1 MLNTNQKAKPKQ
13 NKKPKQ
19 NEGKIANK
27 KLKKTRIG
35 GGETT
40 PQQLKIELETMLTRL
55 EEGFGDILKNT
66 NNKELL
72 IDAIQ
77 KYKNTEYQKQYKDA
91 IIDAVRDGLVLLLK
105 KNTSSTEQ
113 EETSQEKIELLLGE
127 NTTEPDASPGVK
139 SQEETSQE
147 EIKLL
152 LGENTTEP
160 DASTGYEKF
169 KSFVEAFTKNINLT
183 PPSNYQE
190 TQESTTFKEHIYKI
204 YTDGIV
210 LLTISQTP
218 SPVANV
224 YKADKNVSEYKTL
237 DNIVEFLTKSENCL
251 IIVNLTETNDNYVY
265 DCMLQILSKLVKILL
280 ESDNLEIYINRYLN
294 NEDASPV
301 SSEKQENKTAKV
313 SAKDTDKVLNE
324 LILVIYENLK
334 KDEIIDTYTT
344 EKHRVLLRSLIFI
357 IYGAAKNINE
367 ATFKI
372 VKEAYMI
379 QFGKNKELADIL
391 SKFEYAK
398 IVDTNMVGQAS
409 YFPLNCMSDSMIES
423 FQYILNAMSSS
434 ASSNSISEDDK
445 NILIKLSDGLL
456 SSDCKRT
463 INNIIK
469 TKSYLLSEPLIM
481 SEDIKRNYKI
491 KGKLNNRNYKLEMD
505 LLKNYLI
512 KFRDKIAAIIRTVDD
527 KNTKK
532 ELIKIYT
539 DLKAKITQN
548 YIALKGSFVD
558 NIEAYSK
565 EAYSKIETANT

>member
-72 IDAIQ
+72 IEAIQ
-77 KYKNTEYQKQYKDA
+77 NYKNAGYEQQYQEDIMRAVKDA
-91 IIDAVRDGLVLLLK
+91 LGLLLK

-113 EETSQEKIELLLGE
+113 ETSLEEIDLLLSDE
-127 NTTEPDASPGVK
+127 NA
-139 SQEETSQE
+139 
-147 EIKLL
+147 
-152 LGENTTEP
+152 TEP

-190 TQESTTFKEHIYKI
+190 TQESKTFKEHIYKI

-379 QFGKNKELADIL
+379 QFGKNKALADIL

-409 YFPLNCMSDSMIES
+409 YFPLNCWSDSMKVS
-423 FQYILNAMSSS
+423 FQHILNAMSSS
-434 ASSNSISEDDK
+434 SNSISEENK
-445 NILIKLSDGLL
+445 KILIKSSIGTLN
-456 SSDCKRT
+456 SDCERT
-463 INNIIK
+463 INNIIV

-481 SEDIKRNYKI
+481 SEDIKRNYISKI

>member
-66 NNKELL
+66 NNNQLL

-77 KYKNTEYQKQYKDA
+77 KYNNTEYQKQSKDA
-91 IIDAVRDGLVLLLK
+91 IIEAVRDGLVLLLK
-105 KNTSSTEQ
+105 KYTSSTEQ
-113 EETSQEKIELLLGE
+113 DEEASHEEIVPDKNTLSKDEKETSDEEIVLLLGE
-127 NTTEPDASPGVK
+127 NTTK
-139 SQEETSQE
+139 
-147 EIKLL
+147 
-152 LGENTTEP
+152 P

-169 KSFVEAFTKNINLT
+169 KSLVEVFTENIKLP
-183 PPSNYQE
+183 PPSNYKE
-190 TQESTTFKEHIYKI
+190 TQESKTFKEHIYRI

-210 LLTISQTP
+210 LLTISKTRP
-218 SPVANV
+218 PVANV
-224 YKADKNVSEYKTL
+224 YKTNKNMIEYKTL
-237 DNIVEFLTKSENCL
+237 DTVADFLTKSENCL

-301 SSEKQENKTAKV
+301 SSEKQEIKKET
-313 SAKDTDKVLNE
+313 VLNE
-324 LILVIYENLK
+324 LIQAIYNNLK

>member
-35 GGETT
+35 GGEKT

-66 NNKELL
+66 NNNQLL

-77 KYKNTEYQKQYKDA
+77 KYKNTEYQKQSKDA
-91 IIDAVRDGLVLLLK
+91 IIEAVRDGLVLLLK
-105 KNTSSTEQ
+105 KYTSSTEQ
-113 EETSQEKIELLLGE
+113 DEEASHEEIVSDKNTLSTDEKETSDEEIVLLLGE
-127 NTTEPDASPGVK
+127 NTTK
-139 SQEETSQE
+139 
-147 EIKLL
+147 
-152 LGENTTEP
+152 P

-169 KSFVEAFTKNINLT
+169 KSLVEVFTENIKLP
-183 PPSNYQE
+183 PPSNYKE
-190 TQESTTFKEHIYKI
+190 TQESKTFKEQFKEHIYRI

-210 LLTISQTP
+210 LLTISKTRP
-218 SPVANV
+218 PVANV
-224 YKADKNVSEYKTL
+224 YKTDKNMIEYKTL
-237 DNIVEFLTKSENCL
+237 DTVADFLTKSENCL

-301 SSEKQENKTAKV
+301 SSEKQEIKKET
-313 SAKDTDKVLNE
+313 VLNE
-324 LILVIYENLK
+324 LIQAIYNNLK
-334 KDEIIDTYTT
+334 YETIDKYTI

-357 IYGAAKNINE
+357 RYGVDKDIKE
-367 ATFKI
+367 EKFQT
-372 VKEAYMI
+372 VKEAYI
-379 QFGKNKELADIL
+379 KQFETIAQLADEL
-391 SKFEYAK
+391 SNFEYTQ
-398 IVDTNMVGQAS
+398 IVDTNILGQPS
-409 YFPLNCMSDSMIES
+409 YFPLNCMSNSMIES
-423 FQYILNAMSSS
+423 FQHILNAMSSS
-434 ASSNSISEDDK
+434 SNSISEDNK
-445 NILIKLSDGLL
+445 NILIKLSVGLL
-456 SSDCKRT
+456 TSDCKRT

-481 SEDIKRNYKI
+481 SEDIKRNYISKI
-491 KGKLNNRNYKLEMD
+491 RGKLNNRNYKLEMD

-565 EAYSKIETANT
+565 EAYSKIETANA